1 MLFTNYKCNISEKN
15 ILKLGQVY
23 FNKISCYGKGSLFT
37 EEMFSSVCIPFI
49 REKSLGG
56 RVWDHLYSLQN
67 VRCNLYDGCS
77 TFCESVGL
85 VYQRGIDYLDWW
97 DEDLQDNIKVPRGEL

>member
-1 MLFTNYKCNISEKN
+1 MA
-15 ILKLGQVY
+15 
-23 FNKISCYGKGSLFT
+23 KIRCLRKECFR
-37 EEMFSSVCIPFI
+37 VCIPFI
-49 REKSLGG
+49 RVKSLGG
-56 RVWDHLYSLQN
+56 RGWDHLYSLQN

-97 DEDLQDNIKVPRGEL
+97 DEDLQDNIKVPWGELWLLGSTP